1 MTSSK
6 DSAIED
12 GPYSSFKGSPAS
24 EGMLQFDLWG
34 MNEHSGR
41 WDWDALKSDIVI
53 HGMRNSLLLAPMP
66 TASTS
71 QILGNNECFEAFT
84 SNLYSRRTL
93 SGEFVLLN
101 KHLVQDLIEEGI
113 WGPHMKGEIIRNKG
127 SIQPI
132 EGIPDHIKAPI
143 RPPGKSHKSRYST
156 WQQTV
161 EHTSTN
167 LNH

>member
-1 MTSSK
+1 
-6 DSAIED
+6 
-12 GPYSSFKGSPAS
+12 
-24 EGMLQFDLWG
+24 MLQFDLWG

-41 WDWDALKSDIVI
+41 WDWDAQIGYCNTWHGEI
-53 HGMRNSLLLAPMP
+53 HFFLLQCQRF
-66 TASTS
+66 TS

-132 EGIPDHIKAPI
+132 EGIPDHIKALYKTTWEISQKQVLNMAADRGAYIDQSQSLNIHMFEPNA
-143 RPPGKSHKSRYST
+143 GKSHSVCISMAG
-156 WQQTV
+156 
-161 EHTSTN
+161 N
-167 LNH
+167 